1 MNIMNIYPIIL
12 FDIQIDRQ
20 IDRYR
25 YRLGI
30 KRIQKFVKES
40 LCFL

>member
-20 IDRYR
+20 IDRQIDIDIDQVLREYKN
-25 YRLGI
+25 L
-30 KRIQKFVKES
+30 
-40 LCFL
+40 